1 LKRKK
6 EPKIMKL
13 IASFAALS
21 IALTIASVASAQHS
35 TQPSS
40 PTKAQPSQIKT
51 NDYTEQNVGGDQV
64 VKFTGDELV
73 GPPNGFLGDSIR
85 PLPGAIRVQLIR
97 PRLNFVPE
105 LLKSVEN
112 L

>member
-1 LKRKK
+1 
-6 EPKIMKL
+6 MKV
-13 IASFAALS
+13 IASFAAFAV
-21 IALTIASVASAQHS
+21 ALTLVGSASAQQP
-35 TQPSS
+35 TQRGQAQGQAQAQ
-40 PTKAQPSQIKT
+40 AQPAQVKT
-51 NDYTEQNVGGDQV
+51 SDYTSEQSVGGDQV
-64 VKFTGDELV
+64 VKFTGDELAA
-73 GPPNGFLGDSIR
+73 PNGGYYGDTIR

>member
-1 LKRKK
+1 
-6 EPKIMKL
+6 MKL

-21 IALTIASVASAQHS
+21 IALTLAGVAGAQQPTQRPSAR
-35 TQPSS
+35 
-40 PTKAQPSQIKT
+40 AQPSQIRT
-51 NDYTEQNVGGDQV
+51 NDYTEQSVGGDQV
-64 VKFTGDELV
+64 VKFTGDELE
-73 GPPNGFLGDSIR
+73 GPANPAYGTIIR
-85 PLPGAIRVQLIR
+85 PMPGAVRVQLIR